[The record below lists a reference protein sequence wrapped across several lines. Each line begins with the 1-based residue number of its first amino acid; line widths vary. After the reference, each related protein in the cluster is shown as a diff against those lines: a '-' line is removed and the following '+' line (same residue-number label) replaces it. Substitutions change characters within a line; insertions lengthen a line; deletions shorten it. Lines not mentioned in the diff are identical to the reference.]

1 MVAALVPTR
10 RAAVVWALATSVS
23 LLLMYRC
30 YQEEFSLLDTVI
42 GHATGTDS
50 SRTGPAAV
58 CLEGVVTVQPG
69 GRLGNLVLEY
79 ASAAAVARHHHLQ
92 LAVPS
97 NISTLLAAVFDN
109 LTADPLSVLLQQP
122 PCRGQNLTENKV
134 LNDEQRQPPHP
145 LTVEEMVRW
154 AQSRHMPVILS
165 RWIIL
170 ADYIVSSLDFLRQ
183 ELRFRAVIQ
192 DAANKKLDNITSETA
207 HKTGFNKTQVC
218 TVGVHVRR
226 TDYGPYMRKR
236 FHLQQEAGP
245 AYYEAAAAAML
256 ADLHSECAAVAFA
269 VTSDDSRWCQQHL
282 LPVLSRK
289 ASADAAAS
297 VGFLVSSKR
306 PADDLCL
313 LSSCQ
318 HLIMAYGTFG
328 LTAAILSGGRTIMYD
343 TAHHGAHPLPAAQMM
358 TSLVPQWRL
367 IP

>member
-1 MVAALVPTR
+1 MVAPLVPTR
-10 RAAVVWALATSVS
+10 RAAVVWGLATSVS
-23 LLLMYRC
+23 LLLMYRW
-30 YQEEFSLLDTVI
+30 YQEESSLLDTVI
-42 GHATGTDS
+42 GQATGTDS

-79 ASAAAVARHHHLQ
+79 ASAAAVARRHHLQ

-97 NISTLLAAVFDN
+97 NISKLLAAVFDN
-109 LTADPLSVLLQQP
+109 LTADPLSVLLQHP
-122 PCRGQNLTENKV
+122 PCRGQNLTENEV
-134 LNDEQRQPPHP
+134 LNDDQRQPPHP
-145 LTVEEMVRW
+145 LSVEE
-154 AQSRHMPVILS
+154 
-165 RWIIL
+165 
-170 ADYIVSSLDFLRQ
+170 
-183 ELRFRAVIQ
+183 
-192 DAANKKLDNITSETA
+192 T
-207 HKTGFNKTQVC
+207 VC

-226 TDYGPYMRKR
+226 TDYGRYMRKR

-269 VTSDDSRWCQQHL
+269 VTSDDSKWCQQHL
-282 LPVLSRK
+282 LPALTRK

-297 VGFLVSSKR
+297 VGFLMSSKK

-358 TSLVPQWRL
+358 TSLVPHWRL